1 MLFNTLEFFV
11 FLPIAFAGYFLLPA
25 RFRWMFLLVI
35 SYYFYACWR
44 VSYLFLLFGSTVTD
58 YICSRRIERSSV
70 AKVRRRYLYASLVVN
85 LGLLFTFKYFDFL
98 NGSVRALVTSLGLAY
113 PVRDLNLTL
122 PVGISFYT
130 FQTLGYTID
139 VYRGRVQ
146 AEPNFFRF
154 ALYVSYF
161 PQLVA
166 GPIERARNLLPQLRA
181 QYAFSYERVRDG
193 LSLVLWGLFKKVVI
207 ADRVAE
213 YTHVVFG
220 DPGSYR
226 GMQIWLGGFLF
237 VVQLYCDFSGYTDIA
252 MGTASVMG
260 VRLMENFRQPL
271 LARNI
276 AELWSRW
283 HISLTTWFR
292 DYLYGV
298 AGSRRVRWRMYLG
311 ILIVFLANGIW
322 HGANWTFAAFGL
334 LHGVALIVYYGLRPR
349 LGAWYALF
357 RLHRFP
363 LLTALAENLLVLWI
377 FILGGKFFRAASLS
391 DSWILIRNG
400 LRFREA
406 GAPLDL
412 FAQPA
417 DFWLSIGLV
426 LVLYASEWI
435 GQEHGLAPWLAARSL
450 WVRWGLM
457 LAGVWCVVFLGK
469 WATMDFIYFQF

>member
-1 MLFNTLEFFV
+1 MLFNTLEFIV
-11 FLPIAFAGYFLLPA
+11 FLPIALAGYFLVPA
-25 RFRWMFLLVI
+25 RFRWVFLLII

-44 VSYLFLLFGSTVTD
+44 VSYLILLVGSTVTD
-58 YICSRRIERSSV
+58 YLCSHRIERSAV
-70 AKVRRRYLYASLVVN
+70 PKVRRRYLHASLLVN

-98 NGSVRALVTSLGLAY
+98 NGSFRTLVTSLGFAY
-113 PVRDLNLTL
+113 PVPDLNLTL

-181 QYAFSYERVRDG
+181 HYAFSYERARNG
-193 LSLVLWGLFKKVVI
+193 LALILWGLFKKVVI

-213 YTHVVFG
+213 YAHVVFAAP
-220 DPGSYR
+220 DAFR
-226 GMQIWLGGFLF
+226 GLQVWLAGFLF
-237 VVQLYCDFSGYTDIA
+237 VIQLYCDFSGYTDIA
-252 MGTASVMG
+252 LGTASIMG

-292 DYLYGV
+292 DYLYVV
-298 AGSRRVRWRMYLG
+298 AGSRRVRWRMYVG
-311 ILIVFLANGIW
+311 ILVVFLANGVW
-322 HGANWTFAAFGL
+322 HGANWTFVAFGL
-334 LHGVALIVYYGLRPR
+334 LHGVALIVYYGVRPR
-349 LGAWYALF
+349 LGSLYAVL
-357 RLHRFP
+357 RLQRFP
-363 LLTALAENLLVLWI
+363 ALTAVLENLLVLWI
-377 FILGGKFFRAASLS
+377 FILGGKFFRAASLT
-391 DSWILIRNG
+391 DSWRLIRNG
-400 LRFREA
+400 FRFRGA
-406 GAPLDL
+406 GAPLNL
-412 FAQPA
+412 FAHPA
-417 DFWLSIGLV
+417 DFWLTIGMV
-426 LVLYASEWI
+426 LILYISEWI
-435 GQEHGLAPWLAARSL
+435 GQQHGYEPWLAARSP
-450 WVRWGLM
+450 WTRWMLI
-457 LAGVWCVVFLGK
+457 LAGLWCVVFLGK